1 VVFNHTNAVGQAPRS
16 VLDRVVPGY
25 YHRLDDAGNVT
36 TSTCCP
42 NTATEHAMM
51 ERLMLDA
58 VALWARA
65 YKVDGFRF
73 DLMGHHMVS
82 NMAHVRAT
90 LDALTPDRDG
100 VHGAAVLLYGEGWDF
115 GEVAD
120 NARGVNATQTNL
132 AGSGIGTFNDRLR
145 DAVRGGGPFDGGE
158 TLVRAQGFATGLG
171 TMPNALTDGLD
182 ETAQAAA
189 SRANA
194 DLVRV
199 GLAGNLAAFTFEGAD
214 GRLVRGE
221 EVAYNGG
228 PGGYGR
234 VPQDHVVYVSKHDNQ
249 TLWDI
254 AQYKLPDD
262 LPTEARVRAHLVALS
277 TVLYAQGVP
286 FLHAGSDLLRS
297 KSFDRNSYD
306 AGDWFN
312 AIDWTGDTTGF
323 GRGVPLAADN
333 RDSWSLMR
341 PRLEN
346 PLLQPTPADVA
357 FAAEAT
363 RDMLRLRRASP
374 LFRLRTAEDIAA
386 RLTFHHTGPEATPGV
401 IVFEL
406 RDDLSSVADLDP
418 AVDRLLVV
426 INASPDRVNLSV
438 PGADRPWLVHPL
450 LAEGADAPTLHG
462 AAVYAANG
470 RASVPALT
478 SVVFVAPAPP
488 R

>member
-1 VVFNHTNAVGQAPRS
+1 VVE
-16 VLDRVVPGY
+16 
-25 YHRLDDAGNVT
+25 

-51 ERLMLDA
+51 ERLMIDSVLT
-58 VALWARA
+58 WATE

-73 DLMGHHMVS
+73 DLMGHHPKAQMERL
-82 NMAHVRAT
+82 RAA
-90 LDALTPDRDG
+90 LDALTLEETASTARRSCSTARAGTSARSPTTPASSRPPRRTWPAPASARSTTG
-100 VHGAAVLLYGEGWDF
+100 CVTRPAAATPSAARRGGRVLRRPG
-115 GEVAD
+115 
-120 NARGVNATQTNL
+120 
-132 AGSGIGTFNDRLR
+132 RLR
-145 DAVRGGGPFDGGE
+145 R
-158 TLVRAQGFATGLG
+158 
-171 TMPNALTDGLD
+171 
-182 ETAQAAA
+182 A
-189 SRANA
+189 SRKTTSSTSPSTTT
-194 DLVRV
+194 RRC
-199 GLAGNLAAFTFEGAD
+199 GTS
-214 GRLVRGE
+214 
-221 EVAYNGG
+221 
-228 PGGYGR
+228 P
-234 VPQDHVVYVSKHDNQ
+234 S
-249 TLWDI
+249 TSC
-254 AQYKLPDD
+254 
-262 LPTEARVRAHLVALS
+262 PTTCRPRRACARTWSRCRRCCTRRACRS
-277 TVLYAQGVP
+277 C
-286 FLHAGSDLLRS
+286 HAGSDLLRS

-462 AAVYAANG
+462 AAVYAATTVEP
-470 RASVPALT
+470 RVPALT
-478 SVVFVAPAPP
+478 SVVFVAPATATVTGAGAVPAGSGVRHPALP
-488 R
+488 RRGWRRSSRRASTVDVHPVTTRCPRPLAGAGRPAPARCWCS